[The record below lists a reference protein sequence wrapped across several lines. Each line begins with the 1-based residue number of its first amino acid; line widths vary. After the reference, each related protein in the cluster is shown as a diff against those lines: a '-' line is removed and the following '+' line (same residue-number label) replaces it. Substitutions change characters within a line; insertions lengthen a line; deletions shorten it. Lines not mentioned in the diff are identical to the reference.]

1 MRGVCGVLPVKFSD
15 VSERL
20 LSLLSGDSSGRE
32 SQGAGK

>member
-1 MRGVCGVLPVKFSD
+1 MLDVWGVLPVKFSD
-15 VSERL
+15 VSERI